1 MAAVAAETTWL
12 AMSKTQTF
20 CPLLNRAQWLLS
32 DRKTFF
38 LLVMFTEEALPEY
51 VPMGNLF
58 VLLGMCCA
66 PWYVL
71 CSLVCAVLAP
81 WCALCSLLCAVLP
94 AVCDPSLLTLY
105 SSLLF
110 FPFLHLGFGIS
121 VNPPRWSSNVTSFWK
136 WHFPCLKGEYFLIS
150 AAIVLS
156 KPWVPYSVLQKSLNS
171 CFISS
176 PSS

>member
-94 AVCDPSLLTLY
+94 AVCCAPCCVWSLTTDTLLFLTILPLSSSRVWNFCQSSEMKLKCHLLLEVTFSLLKRWV
-105 SSLLF
+105 
-110 FPFLHLGFGIS
+110 FP
-121 VNPPRWSSNVTSFWK
+121 
-136 WHFPCLKGEYFLIS
+136 YFCC
-150 AAIVLS
+150 
-156 KPWVPYSVLQKSLNS
+156 NS
-171 CFISS
+171 TF
-176 PSS
+176 